1 MGEIDAFESDCD
13 VQHAVDVA
21 VVPVQVAEIHADA
34 FQLRLVE
41 YVDYRMVV
49 DNGVDGHRN
58 FLGL

>member
-41 YVDYRMVV
+41 YVD
-49 DNGVDGHRN
+49 NGVDGHRN